1 VSLDFRLIQTLTT
14 LLAEDPTKTG
24 PDFGK
29 ASPVGLLIVVL
40 LLFSVFAL
48 VWSMNR
54 HLRKIPAS
62 FDGLDGADGATDD
75 QRDAAGAGAESA
87 AGAGAE
93 SAAGAGAESAD
104 GAGAES
110 AAADTPERPG
120 EPGG

>member
-62 FDGLDGADGATDD
+62 FDGLDGA
-75 QRDAAGAGAESA
+75 
-87 AGAGAE
+87 E

>member
-1 VSLDFRLIQTLTT
+1 V
-14 LLAEDPTKTG
+14 LADGPTKTG

-40 LLFSVFAL
+40 LLFGVFAL

-54 HLRKIPAS
+54 HLKKIPES
-62 FDGLDGADGATDD
+62 FDGRDGADGTTADR
-75 QRDAAGAGAESA
+75 RD
-87 AGAGAE
+87 
-93 SAAGAGAESAD
+93 AD

-110 AAADTPERPG
+110 ADAATPEHPS

>member
-1 VSLDFRLIQTLTT
+1 VSPDSRLTQTLTT
-14 LLAEDPTKTG
+14 LLAEGPTKTG

-62 FDGLDGADGATDD
+62 FDGLDGPDGATDD
-75 QRDAAGAGAESA
+75 QRDAD
-87 AGAGAE
+87 
-93 SAAGAGAESAD
+93 GAGAESAD
-104 GAGAES
+104 GAGIESGAGAES
-110 AAADTPERPG
+110 ADADTPERTG

>member
-1 VSLDFRLIQTLTT
+1 MSPDSRLAETLTT
-14 LLAEDPTKTG
+14 LLADGPSKTG

-40 LLFSVFAL
+40 LLFGVFAL

-54 HLRKIPAS
+54 HLKKIPAS
-62 FDGLDGADGATDD
+62 FDGLNSADGAADD
-75 QRDAAGAGAESA
+75 RRNAD
-87 AGAGAE
+87 
-93 SAAGAGAESAD
+93 GAGAESAD

-110 AAADTPERPG
+110 AEADTPERPG

>member
-1 VSLDFRLIQTLTT
+1 MSPAPRVIQALTAV
-14 LLAEDPTKTG
+14 LADGPTKTG

-40 LLFSVFAL
+40 LLFGVFAL

-54 HLRKIPAS
+54 HLKKIPES
-62 FDGLDGADGATDD
+62 FDGRDGADGTTADR
-75 QRDAAGAGAESA
+75 RD
-87 AGAGAE
+87 
-93 SAAGAGAESAD
+93 AD

-110 AAADTPERPG
+110 ADAATPEHPS

>member
-1 VSLDFRLIQTLTT
+1 MSPVSRLTQALTT
-14 LLAEDPTKTG
+14 LLADGPTKTG

-40 LLFSVFAL
+40 LLFGVFAL

-54 HLRKIPAS
+54 HLKKIPAS

-75 QRDAAGAGAESA
+75 QRDAGGAGV
-87 AGAGAE
+87 
-93 SAAGAGAESAD
+93 ESAD

-110 AAADTPERPG
+110 ADADTPERPG
-120 EPGG
+120 ESGG